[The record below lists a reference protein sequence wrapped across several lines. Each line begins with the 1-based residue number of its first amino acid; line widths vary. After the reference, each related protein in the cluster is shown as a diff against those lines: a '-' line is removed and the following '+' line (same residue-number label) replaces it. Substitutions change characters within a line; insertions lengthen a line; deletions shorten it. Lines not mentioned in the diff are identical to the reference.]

1 MKKTNSWLRPCVLPL
16 HFIFSMGRGADH
28 IDLRECARRGVAV
41 AMLIDVLRLVS
52 VAEWFLRRGL
62 WPL

>member
-1 MKKTNSWLRPCVLPL
+1 MKKNKFLAPPLRTAAPL
-16 HFIFSMGRGADH
+16 HLQHGREADH
-28 IDLRECARRGVAV
+28 IDLRECARCGVAV
-41 AMLIDVLRLVS
+41 VMLINVLRLVS